1 MGWVKGSD
9 RKPLPLPSAKTRL
22 ELPRILAAR
31 ANSREG
37 ANASKMKRDE
47 RSARA
52 RNRNKGTRTPE
63 DPCALIWAI
72 ENLPEELWARGMLCP
87 AGRAVMLGATSKRV
101 RALLARMQR
110 GVPAAVHVVRGASM
124 DTVTEG
130 LVGLQKWC
138 QVVRLDLKRG

>member
-1 MGWVKGSD
+1 MCTLFW
-9 RKPLPLPSAKTRL
+9 AL
-22 ELPRILAAR
+22 E
-31 ANSREG
+31 
-37 ANASKMKRDE
+37 DV
-47 RSARA
+47 
-52 RNRNKGTRTPE
+52 PE
-63 DPCALIWAI
+63 D
-72 ENLPEELWARGMLCP
+72 LWTRGVLCP
-87 AGRAVMLGATSKRV
+87 PERLVMLGATSKRV